1 MHKKNL
7 HLGENV
13 GYKMHKKEI
22 YILFDKK
29 NFTIIQA
36 IILYYFCKLNS
47 GYCIYSDF

>member
-22 YILFDKK
+22 YILFDKV

-47 GYCIYSDF
+47 DYCI